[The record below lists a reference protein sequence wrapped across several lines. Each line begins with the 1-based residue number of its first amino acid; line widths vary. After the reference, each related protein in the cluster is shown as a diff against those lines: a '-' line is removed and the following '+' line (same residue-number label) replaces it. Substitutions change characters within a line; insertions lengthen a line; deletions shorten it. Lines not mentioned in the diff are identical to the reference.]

1 MAEAEEEGPEIELP
15 EDRLDAENIT
25 ERRSTLELSRIT
37 LLYVNFTNFT
47 NFTSFNNLV
56 TYQFYELYK
65 FYEV

>member
-37 LLYVNFTNFT
+37 LLYD
-47 NFTSFNNLV
+47 
-56 TYQFYELYK
+56 
-65 FYEV
+65 